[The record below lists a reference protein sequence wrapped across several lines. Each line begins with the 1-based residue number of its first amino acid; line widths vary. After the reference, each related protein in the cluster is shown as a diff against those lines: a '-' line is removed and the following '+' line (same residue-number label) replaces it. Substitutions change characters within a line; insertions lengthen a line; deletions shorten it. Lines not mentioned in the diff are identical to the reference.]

1 MNAKRWTQ
9 VARWILGL
17 GVVLTP
23 VAAIAQPAPRPAA
36 SAPAASAPPVFAT
49 VGDVVVPLPDY
60 QRALAVAVRKKFYH
74 AKPPEGELAR
84 FQREVGDDVVDRV
97 LLLAEAK
104 KRGLQ
109 PDRAR
114 IDATVAG
121 YDAQY
126 GKSDTWKTQREKM
139 LASVVPQLERDSLIE
154 QLERDVRKTEP
165 PTEAALRDYYE
176 RHKALFVEPEQVK
189 LAVILLKVEP
199 SAPVAQWRA
208 ADEEGKRLHARLKSG
223 ADFASLA
230 KLHSGDRSAAQGGQ
244 MEYTHRGMLP
254 EAVQQVV
261 DPLKPGATSAPVR
274 LLEGVAILRVDGRKP
289 AQQRAFD
296 DVRPRAAEL
305 WQRDA
310 SQARWKQLI
319 AELRRATPVRID
331 ESHYAPLPP
340 SPPASAPPASAKP
353 SAG

>member
-1 MNAKRWTQ
+1 MIAKRCRR
-9 VARWILGL
+9 VAQWALWLGSAL
-17 GVVLTP
+17 AP
-23 VAAIAQPAPRPAA
+23 VATTAQPAPPAGA
-36 SAPAASAPPVFAT
+36 SAPATPRVFAT

-74 AKPPEGELAR
+74 AKPPEGELAK
-84 FQREVGDDVVDRV
+84 FQREVGDDVVNRV

-104 KRGLQ
+104 RRGLQ

-139 LASVVPQLERDSLIE
+139 LASVVPQLERDSLLE

-165 PTEAALRDYYE
+165 PSEAALREYYE
-176 RHKALFVEPEQVK
+176 RHKDLFVEPEQVK
-189 LAVILLKVEP
+189 LAVILLKVDP

-208 ADEEGKRLHARLKSG
+208 ADEEGKRLHAKLKGG
-223 ADFASLA
+223 ADFATLA

-261 DPLKPGATSAPVR
+261 DPLKTGAISAPVR

-296 DVRPRAAEL
+296 EVRPRATEL

-310 SQARWKQLI
+310 SQARWKQVI

-331 ESHYAPLPP
+331 ESLYAPLPAP
-340 SPPASAPPASAKP
+340 TPASAPTASAKP

>member
-1 MNAKRWTQ
+1 MIAKRWTQ
-9 VARWILGL
+9 VARWVLGL
-17 GVVLTP
+17 GAVLTP
-23 VAAIAQPAPRPAA
+23 VAALAQPAPRPAA
-36 SAPAASAPPVFAT
+36 SAPAAPPAFAT

-126 GKSDTWKTQREKM
+126 GKSETWKTQRAQM

-176 RHKALFVEPEQVK
+176 RHKALFVEPEQIK
-189 LAVILLKVEP
+189 LAVILLKVAP

-208 ADEEGKRLHARLKSG
+208 ADEEGKRLHDRLKSG

-261 DPLKPGATSAPVR
+261 DPLKTGAMSAPVR

-296 DVRPRAAEL
+296 EVRQRAADL

-319 AELRRATPVRID
+319 ADLRRATPVRID

-340 SPPASAPPASAKP
+340 SPATSAPPASARP